1 MTTNLDTTFGSP
13 NGFVTTDFLLNTPAE
28 NFGYSIVIQ
37 PDGKIVMAGDTLDS
51 PFPIGTGLNIVAI
64 SRYNTDGSLDVTFGL
79 GGKTTAVIGSDNIL
93 CSSVTLQPDLKIV
106 VCGTYYASFKSFF
119 VARFTSSG
127 SLDNT
132 FGGGFGYVITNAST
146 FSQGQGSGPGSIVFD
161 NCEAYSIAIQS
172 NNKIVV
178 GGNVRDSSSGQHY
191 FALARYLLVASFP
204 PTAGNLD
211 ATFGNGS
218 SINGTAVKIFNP
230 LNEYFLNSIVIDNN
244 NKIIVGGKTRLLSPA
259 GNFNFAVAR
268 FNINGP
274 VDTGFGTNGITVV
287 SNFSIGSTDESS
299 SVKLNSNGDIIL
311 AGTSITLT
319 NHFCFAIAKF
329 DSTGAIYTSFGTNG
343 KVTTNLSTFS
353 IKLTCNSMAI
363 QSDNKIILG
372 GSFTNLAS
380 IPNQTDSFALARYNT
395 DGSLDTTF
403 GLTGNGLILQD
414 IVAYPDKEVGNSIAI
429 QTDGKILVGGTIS
442 TFNDGAPYDFIL
454 ARYLYNYP
462 TPPIPPIPPTPPTPP
477 TPLPV
482 APICFPA
489 GTPVTTDQGDIS
501 IEELDP
507 NIHTINTKPIIGV
520 TKTVMNNDRIVC
532 IEKDSFGFNMPNKK
546 TYISNEHGIMYNR
559 KLTKAS
565 YFVGKLRGIYYKKY
579 DGEVLY
585 NILMEKHYLIY
596 VNGLKVETLNPKN
609 IIAKLYTNK
618 YTQEEKIK
626 LIQDINEYSKHKFNN
641 CIKQQH
647 NYNNYGLIQH
657 NKTRRNYEVYK
668 YSPLI
673 SKIHFHTKKNYSLLH
688 KLQQQTNN
696 RNNYYN
702 NRSVIQNHI
711 YNTTQNHNKTIKQQ
725 ISFAKNNQIYK
736 VKTHTYSSN
745 RRRR

>member
-37 PDGKIVMAGDTLDS
+37 PDGKIVMAGNTLDGVIS
-51 PFPIGTGLNIVAI
+51 GLNVVAI
-64 SRYNTDGSLDVTFGL
+64 SRYNTDGSLDSTFGL
-79 GGKTTAVIGSDNIL
+79 GGKATAVIGSDNIT

-106 VCGTYYASFKSFF
+106 VCGIYYASFRSFF
-119 VARFTSSG
+119 VARFTSIGGLDG
-127 SLDNT
+127 S
-132 FGGGFGYVITNAST
+132 FGGGFGFVITNASV
-146 FSQGQGSGPGSIVFD
+146 FNQGSIVFD

-172 NNKIVV
+172 SNKIVV

-191 FALARYLLVASFP
+191 FALARYLLVDTFP

-211 ATFGNGS
+211 TTFGNGVPL
-218 SINGTAVKIFNP
+218 NGTVVKNFNP
-230 LNEYFLNSIVIDNN
+230 LNEYFINSIVIDNN
-244 NKIIVGGKTRLLSPA
+244 NKIIVGGKTKVLTPA
-259 GNFNFAVAR
+259 GNFNFVVAR
-268 FNINGP
+268 FNINGS

-287 SNFSIGSTDESS
+287 SNFSISSTDESS

-319 NHFCFAIAKF
+319 NHYCFAIAKF
-329 DSTGAIYTSFGTNG
+329 DSTGAIDTSFGTNG
-343 KVTTNLSTFS
+343 KVITNLSTFS
-353 IKLTCNSMAI
+353 IKLICNSMAI

-372 GSFTNLAS
+372 GSFNNLAS

-442 TFNDGAPYDFIL
+442 TFNDGEPYDFIL

-462 TPPIPPIPPTPPTPP
+462 TPPIPPIPPIPP

-501 IEELDP
+501 IEDLDP
-507 NIHTINTKPIIGV
+507 NIHTINTKPIIAV

-532 IEKDSFGFNMPNKK
+532 IEKNSFGFNMPNKK

-559 KLTKAS
+559 TLTKAS

-641 CIKQQH
+641 GIKQQH
-647 NYNNYGLIQH
+647 NYNNYGLIKY

-673 SKIHFHTKKNYSLLH
+673 SKIHFHTKKNNSLLH

-702 NRSVIQNHI
+702 NRSVIQN
-711 YNTTQNHNKTIKQQ
+711 YNYNQRQNHNKTIKQQ

-736 VKTHTYSSN
+736 VKTHAYSSN